1 MASEFVSLDGRL
13 WLTIWTLVRHPGR
26 LARDY
31 FDGRG
36 ARYMRPLNLFLLLN
50 LVFFVVQPHTGMLQ
64 WHLRGYLS
72 GTRDA
77 PALVEQ
83 ARLDRAREVQRDAVR
98 RGAASAPLRLESM
111 EVFEASFEST
121 IQNLKKS
128 MLLVAIPLFALAMTL
143 IYGFRRRIAEHLI
156 FATHFY
162 AFVVF
167 ALTLFIPLLFVS
179 MRGWLLLVR
188 APRAATN
195 ALNTEPALMGAL
207 FLLFGAYLYVGLRRM
222 YGDGWA
228 VATARAAALSGVFQ
242 LTLLIFGLS
251 MFRVT
256 LWTM

>member
-1 MASEFVSLDGRL
+1 MAGEFISLDGRL
-13 WLTIWTLVRHPGR
+13 WLTLWTLLRYPGR

-64 WHLRGYLS
+64 WHLRGYLE
-72 GTRDA
+72 GLQNA
-77 PALVEQ
+77 PALVAN
-83 ARLDRAREVQRDAVR
+83 ARLDRAREAQRSR
-98 RGAASAPLRLESM
+98 PSRSAAPAPLRPESM

-128 MLLVAIPLFALAMTL
+128 MLLVAIPLFAIAMTL
-143 IYGFRRRIAEHLI
+143 VYGFRRRIAEHLI

-167 ALTLFIPLLFVS
+167 ALTVLVPLLFIS
-179 MRGWLLLVR
+179 MRGWLLLIR
-188 APRAATN
+188 APDAAMN
-195 ALNTEPALMGAL
+195 VLGTERALMVAL
-207 FLLFGAYLYVGLRRM
+207 FVLFGVYLHVGLQRM
-222 YGDGWA
+222 YGDA
-228 VATARAAALSGVFQ
+228 RFVAALRAAALSGAYQ
-242 LTLLIFGLS
+242 LLLLTFALS